1 MGHLHSAL
9 SQNKYSSS
17 AATLAWQQP
26 DQAAIRKVE
35 QRVIKQLLQALIYEE
50 IIATKIEN
58 GMFVIRAQDKNQ
70 QEVQYFATGKH
81 YLSFGLVRMSEQD
94 VIRQDHAG
102 QRSVAQLNSVIDE
115 ILRAIPNAAKLE
127 DFIHE
132 LKRTFI
138 HDVQSQH
145 CQNEFSLPAVQHSYD
160 VLETYLMA
168 GHPYHPCYKS
178 RVGFS
183 LQDNLNYGV
192 EFAQPIHLVWLAVHH
207 SITSENTSNSIDADQ
222 FLLQQLTEHDIE
234 TFNQVLTENGLN
246 AAEYSWLPVHPW
258 QWESTLVHTFF
269 EELAAQKIVYL
280 GRGNDSYI
288 AQQSLR
294 TLTNLQH
301 PEKPYIK
308 LSMSLTNTSSSR
320 ILAAH
325 AAMNGPLITD
335 WLQRLIENSDIARSL
350 DFALLR
356 EVHATAVDFT
366 KLPLSHAK
374 QAYGSIGNVWR
385 ESIHSYL
392 KSGEDAIPLNGV
404 SHVQQDG
411 QLLIQPWL
419 DEHGIEAWIEQF
431 LSVVIQPILFLL
443 HAEGIGSESHGQN
456 IILVHKNGWPT
467 RIILKDFHDGV
478 RFSPEHLTH
487 PHEYPSLHALPA
499 EHAKANRMSF
509 ILTDDLNAVRD
520 FSCACL
526 FFVALSDIAMTLQQK
541 INFSEQQFWQ
551 IAASIIHQ
559 FQQQYPEHQIRYE
572 KFDVFAPRFC
582 IESLTKRRLFG
593 DGEVQ
598 LRFVNNPLHPFRPQA
613 V

>member
-1 MGHLHSAL
+1 MGHLASAFVQNNSSAL
-9 SQNKYSSS
+9 T
-17 AATLAWQQP
+17 TLAWQQP
-26 DQAAIRKVE
+26 DQAAIQKVE
-35 QRVIKQLLQALIYEE
+35 QRVIKQLLQALIYEGV
-50 IIATKIEN
+50 IATTIEQ
-58 GMFVIRAQDKNQ
+58 GRFVISARDQNQ
-70 QEVQYFATGKH
+70 QAVEYIAAGQH
-81 YLSFGLVRMSEQD
+81 YLSFGLVRMDDQD
-94 VIRQDHAG
+94 VMRRDAAG
-102 QRSVAQLNSVIDE
+102 QSSVAQLNQVIEE
-115 ILRAIPNAAKLE
+115 IVRAIPDAAKLE

-138 HDVQSQH
+138 HDVQSQPSL
-145 CQNEFSLPAVQHSYD
+145 NEFSLPAAQHRYD

-183 LQDNLNYGV
+183 LQDNLKYGV
-192 EFAQPIHLVWLAVHH
+192 EYEQPIHLVWLAVHAALC
-207 SITSENTSNSIDADQ
+207 SENASCSIDAEQ
-222 FLLQQLTEHDIE
+222 FLQQQLSAAEIE
-234 TFNQVLTENGLN
+234 AFHQILTAQGLN
-246 AAEYSWLPVHPW
+246 AAEYIWLPVHPW
-258 QWESTLVHTFF
+258 QWENTLVHTFF
-269 EELAAQKIVYL
+269 EEIATQKMVYL
-280 GRGNDSYI
+280 GRGTDGYI

-335 WLQRLIENSDIARSL
+335 WLQSLIDQSELARSL
-350 DFALLR
+350 DFAILR

-366 KLPLSHAK
+366 KLPASHAR
-374 QAYGSIGNVWR
+374 QAYGTIGSLWR
-385 ESIHSYL
+385 ESIHHYL
-392 KSGEDAIPLNGV
+392 KPGEDAIPLNGI
-404 SHVQQDG
+404 SHVQKDG

-419 DEHGIEAWIEQF
+419 ETHGTEAWLEQL

-456 IILVHKNGWPT
+456 IILVHQNGWPT

-478 RFSPEHLTH
+478 RFHPEHLTH
-487 PHEYPSLHALPA
+487 PDAYPDLHALPA

-509 ILTDDLNAVRD
+509 ILTEDLNAVRD

-526 FFVALSDIAMTLQQK
+526 FFVALSDIAITLQQQ
-541 INFSEQQFWQ
+541 IGLSEQQFWQ
-551 IAASIIHQ
+551 QAADIIHQ
-559 FQQQYPEHQIRYE
+559 FQQRYPEHQSRYE
-572 KFDVFAPRFC
+572 KFDVFAAQFC

-593 DGEVQ
+593 DAEVQ
-598 LRFVNNPLHPFRPQA
+598 LRLVNNPLHAFRQA
-613 V
+613 SV